1 MPPRLALAY
10 ARLRALVPI
19 AVIAG
24 LLGLLPFTTCLVKIV
39 FGMPCPGCGMTRAS
53 LRLLHGDVTGSLR
66 FHPVALPAAVGLVVA
81 VVLAV
86 ALPAEHPAWA
96 RFVRLS
102 MGLLAGGL
110 AVAWAMRFVGLL
122 PAV

>member
-10 ARLRALVPI
+10 TRLRALLPI

-53 LRLLHGDVTGSLR
+53 LRLLHGDVVGSLR
-66 FHPVALPAAVGLVVA
+66 FHPVALPAAAGLVVA

-86 ALPAEHPAWA
+86 ALPAEHPAWE

-102 MGLLAGGL
+102 MGLLAGSL